1 MNSREPATDHEPSGT
16 QAVSGG
22 PPRRSRAGARHGH
35 LHDLVLV
42 VVTLLI
48 GETLVWVGQPLY
60 GAAWYGFMYVV
71 FVNVIIRVRPSE
83 AGPWVGSRRFEWR
96 VLVLLSVTVAD
107 RLWVLSMPPFQSGDL
122 DIPGLWALPLL
133 IGGLLLARSSLVVD
147 AWPPAPHGKHRPKPG
162 GRQSLSLSPA
172 AMAVV
177 VAVASVALGT
187 VAAVLAQAGG
197 WRTEIR
203 TPAVIAVIV
212 GAFAV
217 QEWLYRR
224 VVQPVAMRMWGVAS
238 GGMLASGLAGFAWL
252 AALASVGS
260 FNAATLVAV
269 AVASMMFGY
278 VAATGPRGV
287 WLAALGC
294 ATLMAALLLYP
305 SGADYWNLVGF
316 LN

>member
-1 MNSREPATDHEPSGT
+1 MDSWEAATDRELSGT
-16 QAVSGG
+16 HAVSGG
-22 PPRRSRAGARHGH
+22 PPPRSRVGAPHVH
-35 LHDLVLV
+35 IHDLVLV

-71 FVNVIIRVRPSE
+71 FVNVIIRFRPFE
-83 AGPWVGSRRFEWR
+83 AGPWVGSGRFEWR
-96 VLVLLSVTVAD
+96 VLALLSVAVAD
-107 RLWVLSMPPFQSGDL
+107 RLLVLSMPPFQSGGP

-133 IGGLLLARSSLVVD
+133 IGGLLLARSGLVVD
-147 AWPPAPHGKHRPKPG
+147 AWPPAPHGKHRHCPG
-162 GRQSLSLSPA
+162 RRQSPSLSPA
-172 AMAVV
+172 ATAVV
-177 VAVASVALGT
+177 VAVASAALGS
-187 VAAVLAQAGG
+187 VAAVLSQAGG
-197 WRTEIR
+197 GRTEIR
-203 TPAVIAVIV
+203 TPTVIAAIV

-238 GGMLASGLAGFAWL
+238 GGILASGLAGFAWL

-269 AVASMMFGY
+269 AVASVMFGS
-278 VAATGPRGV
+278 VAATGQRGV

-294 ATLMAALLLYP
+294 AALMAALLLYP
-305 SGADYWNLVGF
+305 SGADR
-316 LN
+316 